1 MLRKVSLVMVLALL
15 MSLVITG
22 PVMAQDEPLE
32 IYFFPGGPEGGP
44 FATVVYNGAVHASE
58 ILGDRV
64 EVRYRWSDWSPE
76 RMVTQFQ
83 EAVAANPDGIAI
95 MGHPGDDALEPHID
109 EAREQGI
116 IVTSQNTTLP
126 RMEDRYV
133 AEGFG
138 YAGQD
143 LYDSGYMLGEA
154 AVERAGLGEG
164 NRALIWGLLS
174 QPTRGQRTQGAI
186 DAVEA
191 AGVEVDYMEISSEV
205 DADASAGIPVIAGYL
220 AENPDTDLVI
230 TDHGALTS
238 TLDVYLETAGME
250 PGEIYGAGF
259 DLSPATL
266 DAIQSGYVQLV
277 HDQQPFL
284 QGFLPIF
291 QIYLSANYQFSGLHI
306 DTGSGLVHEGN
317 VELLAPLIDEG
328 IR

>member
-1 MLRKVSLVMVLALL
+1 MFKKISLILTLVL
-15 MSLVITG
+15 MIGLVFT
-22 PVMAQDEPLE
+22 VQAQAEEDPLV

-44 FATVVYNGAVHASE
+44 FSTIVYNGADYADEV
-58 ILGDRV
+58 LGDRV
-64 EVRYRWSDWSPE
+64 DVRYRWSDWSPE
-76 RMVTQFQ
+76 KMVTQFQ
-83 EAVAANPDGIAI
+83 ESVAANPDGIAI
-95 MGHPGDDALEPHID
+95 MGHPGDDALEPHV
-109 EAREQGI
+109 EAAKEQGI
-116 IVTSQNTTLP
+116 TVTSQNTTLS
-126 RMEDRYV
+126 ELEASYFD
-133 AEGFG
+133 EGFG

-154 AVERAGLGEG
+154 AVERAELGEG
-164 NRALIWGLLS
+164 DSAFIWGLKA
-174 QPTRGQRTQGAI
+174 QPTRGQRTRGAV
-186 DAVEA
+186 DAVEE

-205 DADASAGIPVIAGYL
+205 DADASAGIPVISGYL

-238 TLDVYLETAGME
+238 TMDTYFEAAGKE

-266 DAIQSGYVQLV
+266 DAIEEGYVQLV

-291 QIYLSANYQFSGLHI
+291 QIYLSEKYEFSGLHI
-306 DTGSGLVHEGN
+306 DTGSGLVHKDN
-317 VELLAPLIDEG
+317 VDLLAPLVEEG